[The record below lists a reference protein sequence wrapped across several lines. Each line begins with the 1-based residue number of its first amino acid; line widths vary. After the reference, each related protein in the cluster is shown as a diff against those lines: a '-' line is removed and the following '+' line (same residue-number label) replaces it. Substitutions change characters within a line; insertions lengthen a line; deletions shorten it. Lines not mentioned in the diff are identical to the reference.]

1 MKKVVLK
8 LDIHDGKCKQKA
20 MKMASTTSGLDSI
33 SIDMKEKKLTLTGDI
48 DAVAIVTKL
57 RKVYQT
63 EIVSVGTTKEPEKK
77 KEEPKKEEPKKQ
89 KDEPKKDQNKKDVSK
104 TQAQNQAQVGNPVI
118 LYYNPPP
125 YGYHANVHSYHGDYM
140 EEDSNSCVIC

>member
-8 LDIHDGKCKQKA
+8 LNMHDGKCKQKA
-20 MKMASTTSGLDSI
+20 MKVASTTSGVDSI
-33 SIDMKEKKLTLTGDI
+33 SIDMKEKTLTLTGDI

-57 RKVYQT
+57 RKIYQT

-77 KEEPKKEEPKKQ
+77 KEEPKKEEPKK
-89 KDEPKKDQNKKDVSK
+89 KKEEPKKDVSK
-104 TQAQNQAQVGNPVI
+104 NQAQVGNPVI

-125 YGYHANVHSYHGDYM
+125 YGNHINVHSYHGDYM
-140 EEDSNSCVIC
+140 EEDSNACVIC